1 MCTCLDDHLGIFS
14 VYGPDEDKDAL
25 EFGTLGLQKINL
37 LHDIDFFG
45 LMNVKWFK
53 FITFS
58 PRRRDCFSYCLRKV
72 INEKKNH
79 QSSSSIG

>member
-1 MCTCLDDHLGIFS
+1 MHWS
-14 VYGPDEDKDAL
+14 
-25 EFGTLGLQKINL
+25 LGLQKINL
-37 LHDIDFFG
+37 HHDIDFFG

-72 INEKKNH
+72 INEKKK
-79 QSSSSIG
+79 SSE